1 MGGTSDYYQGFTSE
15 SLVPSF
21 GGEYKDTQGQI
32 SESLYPAFSGIY
44 RLELFDNVDIGGST
58 ITMSGSFEDFSNV
71 ALYGP
76 NSSTTIDSYDTFL
89 KPSLYSFTKNQ
100 RGDLEYSQSYVKAG
114 GYYGGQDGKS
124 LMEEVTVP
132 FISSSRPNTFH
143 LKENYFYNKK
153 NKFYRAGNMNN
164 KQHQRF
170 HANSSSLDVSEV
182 SPIYESTTALQ
193 NLYFKG
199 CVQTDDTTVDGKEAV
214 EITITSPTILTTK
227 KSGDS
232 NLTVE

>member
-1 MGGTSDYYQGFTSE
+1 
-15 SLVPSF
+15 
-21 GGEYKDTQGQI
+21 
-32 SESLYPAFSGIY
+32 
-44 RLELFDNVDIGGST
+44 
-58 ITMSGSFEDFSNV
+58 
-71 ALYGP
+71 
-76 NSSTTIDSYDTFL
+76 
-89 KPSLYSFTKNQ
+89 
-100 RGDLEYSQSYVKAG
+100 
-114 GYYGGQDGKS
+114 
-124 LMEEVTVP
+124 MEEVTVP

-143 LKENYFYNKK
+143 LKQNFFYNKK
-153 NKFYRAGNMNN
+153 NKFYRAGNINN

-199 CVQTDDTTVDGKEAV
+199 CVQTDETTIDGKEAV

-227 KSGDS
+227 QSGDS